1 MENLQNTINYFDAD
15 YISRSELADILDMP
29 KKQFIETHINKNII
43 NKPTDAMNFGT
54 ACHLYLLEND
64 QFDNEVAVYSGSTRR
79 TKAYKEF
86 YEKNIDK
93 IVLIQDEFN
102 MLKSMEKAISEDDLC
117 NGLIDGILEQAIY
130 IKNSKYKLKCKP
142 DIYNNK
148 LNIVCDLKTTAKIDN
163 AFYNKLSNNKSYAIQ
178 AYMYQFMTKI
188 KYKLTVKPTF
198 KFLFVDKTPYHNVK
212 LVTATDEY
220 INWGKMLF
228 QKAMQ
233 LREEYIKDID
243 NNVSNKSEEEF
254 ISPAAWNMKE
264 VNEYFELKGV
274 A

>member
-29 KKQFIETHINKNII
+29 KKQYIETHINKNII
-43 NKPTDAMNFGT
+43 NKTTDAMNFGT

-86 YEKNIDK
+86 YEQNIDK

-102 MLKSMEKAISEDDLC
+102 MLKSMQKAISEDDIC

-163 AFYNKLSNNKSYAIQ
+163 AFYGKLSNNKSYAIQ

-198 KFLFVDKTPYHNVK
+198 KFLFVDKTPYSNVK
-212 LVTATDEY
+212 LITASEDY